1 MNHERNP
8 EVLLARID
16 RLERRLAGVTRTLSV
31 AGALLILVVTAM
43 LVSHRVAASPAGGGA
58 APGEIVATSVKLVDA
73 TGRPRAALYVDGQ
86 VAGLALSDPA
96 GTDAAAPEH
105 GRRID
110 EAVHRRHETGLPAHQ
125 PRAAGRRPAAQPGRQ
140 RELHRAHA
148 FWRDPFDRRLE
159 PGQLGGARDHRVL
172 CRPAAKADGRP
183 VAGAE
188 TGRPHDRLAAGGAG
202 AASLRRRPTSAAPA
216 PSRRP
221 RPAAPR

>member
-96 GTDAAAPEH
+96 GRTRLLLNTDGESTRLSIVGTKQGFPRINLVQQGDVQLLNLEDNASFIGLTHSGATPSIVVSSQDTSAELGITESFAARQPKPTVGPSLALKQG
-105 GRRID
+105 GRTI
-110 EAVHRRHETGLPAHQ
+110 
-125 PRAAGRRPAAQPGRQ
+125 
-140 RELHRAHA
+140 
-148 FWRDPFDRRLE
+148 
-159 PGQLGGARDHRVL
+159 
-172 CRPAAKADGRP
+172 
-183 VAGAE
+183 
-188 TGRPHDRLAAGGAG
+188 
-202 AASLRRRPTSAAPA
+202 ASLPAAPA
-216 PSRRP
+216 PP
-221 RPAAPR
+221 R